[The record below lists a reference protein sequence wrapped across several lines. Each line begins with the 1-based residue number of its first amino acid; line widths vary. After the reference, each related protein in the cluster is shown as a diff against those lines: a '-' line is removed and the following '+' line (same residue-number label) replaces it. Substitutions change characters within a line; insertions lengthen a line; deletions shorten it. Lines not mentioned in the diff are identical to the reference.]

1 MILEKRKTAFL
12 VATDRLITAVV
23 NRENEQYVVRRRWS
37 LFHRSFLSRR
47 IRQSYVNTHSIDR
60 SCKQLTMQ
68 SNLLLK
74 QSQCWTQLIGQLTMA
89 LKVSSRFSL
98 TLNFTV
104 FECLR
109 EGTRRC

>member
-1 MILEKRKTAFL
+1 
-12 VATDRLITAVV
+12 
-23 NRENEQYVVRRRWS
+23 
-37 LFHRSFLSRR
+37 
-47 IRQSYVNTHSIDR
+47 
-60 SCKQLTMQ
+60 MQ

-109 EGTRRC
+109 EGTRRCRTLCQDNRARIVDDHEYLGQRPPRYDRRLSK